1 MFKHHSRYYFLN
13 YFYLHYF
20 LNKHKF
26 TKYILHSK
34 TISELTP
41 MSAASDKKSKVEE
54 QISEHTS
61 V

>member
-1 MFKHHSRYYFLN
+1 MFKHHSRYYFFN

-20 LNKHKF
+20 LTKHKF

-34 TISELTP
+34 TSELTP

-54 QISEHTS
+54 QIPSIQ
-61 V
+61 VC